1 VTTTVAALP
10 DERSLWARF
19 ASDDPLVVV
28 PRLLAMLVV
37 PTGGGWP
44 TLVGVIV
51 AATVAATPALFRNP
65 APWLAVG
72 TIRLAGD
79 FDAWH
84 GIDDHEVLIS
94 YVCVAFGLALWCED
108 PARIARRSLPVL
120 VGLTMGFA
128 TAWKI
133 GSGQFLDGDTMRHIL
148 LTDHRFELVASWL
161 GGTGEAAIAANRAAV
176 RMLRDSSGP
185 ESVQLI
191 EPVRL
196 TVLAYVLTAGA
207 LILEGWL
214 AIAFLKVRSSA
225 RLRAALLSSFCVATY
240 LIVPVSRFGLIL
252 LTAAYAGS
260 EGRRDRRMLFSAMVF
275 CVVWPVVWTALG
287 GTK

>member
-1 VTTTVAALP
+1 MSTTVAASP

-19 ASDDPLVVV
+19 SSSDPLVVV
-28 PRLLAMLVV
+28 PRLLALLVI

-51 AATVAATPALFRNP
+51 AATVAATPALLGNP

-72 TIRLAGD
+72 TMRLAVE
-79 FDAWH
+79 FHAWN
-84 GIDDHEVLIS
+84 GIDDHQVLIS
-94 YVCVAFGLALWCED
+94 YVCVAFGLALWCDD

-148 LTDHRFELVASWL
+148 LTDHRFEPVASWI
-161 GGTGEAAIAANRAAV
+161 GGTGEAAIATNRAAV
-176 RMLRDSSGP
+176 MALRDSPGP
-185 ESVQLI
+185 TSVKLI
-191 EPVRL
+191 EPFRL

-214 AIAFLKVRSSA
+214 AIAFLRIRTSA
-225 RLRAALLSSFCVATY
+225 RLRAVLLTSFCVATY

-260 EGRRDRRMLFSAMVF
+260 EGRRDRRILLSAMVF
-275 CVVWPVVWTALG
+275 CIVWPVVWTALG